1 MLYLHPNTLAA
12 INFDPVQV
20 DNFKAE
26 NPDGLYL
33 NPEWLESMIDRG
45 FDIEHLA
52 KFALR
57 PDVLRHFETMIDT
70 LWPDALAKAF
80 LDAYEESMHPFW
92 IGQLVHFEYA
102 NPPIEPDKQYSV
114 GKVATISTGDKAVAF
129 YRVEWSTDYLVGGRI
144 IALGQAE

>member
-1 MLYLHPNTLAA
+1 MLYLHGATLTA

-26 NPDGLYL
+26 NPDGLYVTA
-33 NPEWLESMIDRG
+33 EWLEAMIDRG

-52 KFALR
+52 KFSLR
-57 PDVLRHFETMIDT
+57 PDTQKALSDWMWPGEYAQAFID
-70 LWPDALAKAF
+70 ACK
-80 LDAYEESMHPFW
+80 ESEHPFW

-102 NPPIEPDKQYSV
+102 NPPIGKDKQYSV